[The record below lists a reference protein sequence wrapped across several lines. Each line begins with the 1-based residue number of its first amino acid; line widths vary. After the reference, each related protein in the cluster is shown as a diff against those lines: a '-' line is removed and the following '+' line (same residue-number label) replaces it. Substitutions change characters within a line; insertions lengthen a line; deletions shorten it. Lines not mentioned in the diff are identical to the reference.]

1 MRMRSSISALLPFH
15 LRAWPS
21 HFCSSATPY
30 FRLSNLA
37 LLHLRLI
44 GESVKVQTAQTG
56 HDNKRHLNYILHWT
70 CVPFTLDGSH
80 IRTFAFKRR
89 YESIKR
95 KCEVAKLINAKF
107 ESKHLHIRECR
118 LLKSFFSAYIW
129 KRCRN
134 THVPKRTDPETLMSF
149 VIVRGN
155 RISLLWHVLKTKVAC
170 NLGWFD
176 TMDYFLLACY
186 ILRR

>member
-1 MRMRSSISALLPFH
+1 MRRRSSISALLPFH

-44 GESVKVQTAQTG
+44 GESVKVKTAQTG
-56 HDNKRHLNYILHWT
+56 HNNKRHLNDILHC

-89 YESIKR
+89 YESVKR
-95 KCEVAKLINAKF
+95 KCEVVKEINAKF

-118 LLKSFFSAYIW
+118 LLKSFFLPTYERGAEIHMFRNVPIP
-129 KRCRN
+129 KHLCR
-134 THVPKRTDPETLMSF
+134 L

>member
-1 MRMRSSISALLPFH
+1 MRRRSSISALLPFH

-44 GESVKVQTAQTG
+44 GESVKVKTAQTG
-56 HDNKRHLNYILHWT
+56 HNNKRHLNDILHC

-89 YESIKR
+89 YESVKR
-95 KCEVAKLINAKF
+95 KCEVVKEINAKF

-118 LLKSFFSAYIW
+118 LLKSFFLPTYERGAEIHMFRNVPIP
-129 KRCRN
+129 KHLCR
-134 THVPKRTDPETLMSF
+134 L

-155 RISLLWHVLKTKVAC
+155 RISLL
-170 NLGWFD
+170 
-176 TMDYFLLACY
+176 
-186 ILRR
+186 

>member
-1 MRMRSSISALLPFH
+1 MRRRSSISALLPFH

-56 HDNKRHLNYILHWT
+56 HNNKRHLNYILHC

-89 YESIKR
+89 YESVKR
-95 KCEVAKLINAKF
+95 KCEVAKEINAKF

-118 LLKSFFSAYIW
+118 LLKSFFCLHMKEVPKYTCSETY
-129 KRCRN
+129 RSRN
-134 THVPKRTDPETLMSF
+134 TY
-149 VIVRGN
+149 
-155 RISLLWHVLKTKVAC
+155 VLCLT
-170 NLGWFD
+170 GW
-176 TMDYFLLACY
+176 
-186 ILRR
+186 